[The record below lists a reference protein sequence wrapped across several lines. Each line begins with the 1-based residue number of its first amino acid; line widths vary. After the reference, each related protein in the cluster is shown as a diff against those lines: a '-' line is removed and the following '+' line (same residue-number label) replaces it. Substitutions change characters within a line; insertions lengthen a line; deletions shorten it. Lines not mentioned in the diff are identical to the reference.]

1 MTAGAGSF
9 PLRGGASLFYLAYL
23 TFAGQQSLCMVEPMS
38 KPRYRLAVDAA
49 LKKGATVTL
58 RDNAAHYLTQ
68 VLRLKEGQD
77 LALFNGTDGEWRAEI
92 SDIRK
97 KEMTLTVMECLRAPH
112 ANGPKLTLCF
122 APIKGGR
129 METIIEKATE
139 LGAAVLQ
146 PVITARTIVDKI
158 NLARAEATAREA
170 AEQCER
176 IDWPEIREP
185 VKLLNLLGD
194 WPADIPLV
202 YGDESGASETI
213 ASLLKGGLNEPRVAS
228 HGEPERSERVGAAA
242 GAERPLAQSA
252 QRSWAILVGPEGG
265 FTMDEFAALARVKSA
280 IGVGLGPRILRADT
294 AVITLCA
301 LTMQAWGDW
310 AERPRFLPKGED

>member
-1 MTAGAGSF
+1 
-9 PLRGGASLFYLAYL
+9 
-23 TFAGQQSLCMVEPMS
+23 MS

-49 LKKGATVTL
+49 LEAKAQVTL
-58 RDNAAHYLTQ
+58 HDNAAHYLAQ
-68 VLRLKEGQD
+68 VLRLKEGHD

-92 SDIRK
+92 SNIRK
-97 KEMTLTVMECLRAPH
+97 KEVTLTVMECLRPG
-112 ANGPKLTLCF
+112 ANQRPPSARGINLTVCF

-129 METIIEKATE
+129 LETIIEKATE
-139 LGAAVLQ
+139 LGATVLQ

-158 NLARAEATAREA
+158 NLARAEAMAREA

-194 WPADIPLV
+194 WPADMPLI
-202 YGDESGASETI
+202 YGDESGAS
-213 ASLLKGGLNEPRVAS
+213 ASIIDVFSSLRGGEAD
-228 HGEPERSERVGAAA
+228 AAIQTKKDTS
-242 GAERPLAQSA
+242 AEESA
-252 QRSWAILVGPEGG
+252 RWIVSPSVRNDAKWAVLVGPEGG

>member
-1 MTAGAGSF
+1 
-9 PLRGGASLFYLAYL
+9 
-23 TFAGQQSLCMVEPMS
+23 MS

-49 LKKGATVTL
+49 LEAKAQVTL
-58 RDNAAHYLTQ
+58 HDNAAHYLTQ

-77 LALFNGTDGEWRAEI
+77 LALFNGTDGEWRAQI

-97 KEMTLTVMECLRAPH
+97 KEVTLTVMECLRPG
-112 ANGPKLTLCF
+112 ANQRPPSARGINLIVCF

-139 LGAAVLQ
+139 LGATVLQ
-146 PVITARTIVDKI
+146 PVITARTIVDKV
-158 NLARAEATAREA
+158 NLARVEAMAREA

-194 WPADIPLV
+194 WPADMPLI

-213 ASLLKGGLNEPRVAS
+213 ASLLKEGLNESRVAS
-228 HGEPERSERVGAAA
+228 HGELLAAGVSGDSRVG
-242 GAERPLAQSA
+242 GKEPPSMNTK
-252 QRSWAILVGPEGG
+252 SWAILVGPEGG